1 MLFVFGNIKTM
12 LLLAARKGENQC
24 YVNKSEPPKAK
35 PFIK

>member
-12 LLLAARKGENQC
+12 LLLAVRKGENQR
-24 YVNKSEPPKAK
+24 YVNESEPPKVK